1 MSGFGLEV
9 CGGESLH
16 CGSHLFHADFMQMLY
31 NYKKFTCLRFP
42 LFEVIFQYLL
52 MHQGGIKLSILL
64 NITCANYIEN
74 DLKQFPKGSLVG
86 NGDM

>member
-1 MSGFGLEV
+1 MGGFGLEV

-42 LFEVIFQYLL
+42 LF
-52 MHQGGIKLSILL
+52 
-64 NITCANYIEN
+64 
-74 DLKQFPKGSLVG
+74 
-86 NGDM
+86 